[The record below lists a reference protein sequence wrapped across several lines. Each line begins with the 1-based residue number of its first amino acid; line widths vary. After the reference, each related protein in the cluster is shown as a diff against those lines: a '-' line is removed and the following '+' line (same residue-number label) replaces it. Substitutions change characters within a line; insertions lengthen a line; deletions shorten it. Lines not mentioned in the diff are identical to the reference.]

1 MKANVSVVMPYYNS
15 PGTVERSIRSVVGQ
29 SMPVAELIIVDDG
42 SDDADA
48 LSDIVKKYSDRLS
61 INHVSLG
68 ANHGV
73 ACARN
78 VGISKAGSKY
88 IAFLDSDDVWHP
100 EKIAI
105 QYQYM
110 EKHAVEITGHGY
122 VFDLSFRDFDLLSAC
137 NARKIRRSNF
147 CWGNPFFT
155 PTVMVARESFISFDE
170 NHRRVD
176 DYKCWYENFK
186 SGNCWLLTCDLAGG
200 FKPPI
205 GASGLSGSVK
215 LMHESYV
222 AVLSDLYSD
231 KKMGVIFYCNALLIE
246 TIKYPIRL
254 FLVNIKKYMERGV
267 Y

>member
-73 ACARN
+73 AHARN
-78 VGISKAGSKY
+78 VGLSKASSKY
-88 IAFLDSDDVWHP
+88 IAFLDADDVWHP

-110 EKHAVEITGHGY
+110 EKHAVSFTGHGY
-122 VFDLSFRDFDLLSAC
+122 VFDLSLREFGLLSDC
-137 NARKIRRSNF
+137 NARQVRRLNF
-147 CWGNPFFT
+147 FWGNPVFT
-155 PTVMVARESFISFDE
+155 PTVMAARESFIPFDE
-170 NHRRVD
+170 RHRRME
-176 DYKCWYENFK
+176 DYKCWYENFR
-186 SGNCWLLTCDLAGG
+186 SGNCWLLAGDLAGG

-205 GASGLSGSVK
+205 GASGLSGSVS
-215 LMHESYV
+215 LMHESYL
-222 AVLSDLYSD
+222 AVLGGLYAD
-231 KKMGVIFYCNALLIE
+231 KKMSMMFYATALLIE
-246 TIKYPIRL
+246 TLKYPLRL
-254 FLVNIKKYMERGV
+254 LLVRIKKYMARGV